1 MTSAADSL
9 TPVQAIV
16 VMGVSGSGKS
26 LLARAL
32 AEHYGARYLDA
43 DDFHSAQARARM
55 GSGQPLT
62 DEMRVPWVAAL
73 AAALRDHAGRG
84 ERVVLAFSGLRA
96 AHRMQLRTGSGLR
109 LLFLFLRGAPELI
122 AQRLGTR
129 AGHFMPPSLL
139 ESQFETLETPEAEP
153 DVLPVDIA
161 PPPAQMIAAAVA
173 AIEAYR
179 AAAVSSDST
188 GQDRSN

>member
-1 MTSAADSL
+1 MSAAGSL
-9 TPVQAIV
+9 EPVQAVV

-55 GSGQPLT
+55 ASGQPLT

-73 AAALRDHAGRG
+73 AAALRDHADRG
-84 ERVVLAFSGLRA
+84 ETVVLAFSGLRA
-96 AHRMQLRTGSGLR
+96 AHRALLRTRSGLG
-109 LLFLFLRGAPELI
+109 LLFLFLHGAPELI
-122 AQRLGTR
+122 AQRLGAR

-139 ESQFETLETPEAEP
+139 ESQFETLETPNAEP
-153 DVLPVDIA
+153 DVLPIDIA
-161 PPPAQMIAAAVA
+161 PPPPQMIAAAVA

-179 AAAVSSDST
+179 VAAVSAGNTDGNASS
-188 GQDRSN
+188 